1 MSQPAG
7 HLDKPV
13 SRSDQTAD
21 GSWMTWAVVGLAAI
35 WASVLAI
42 SLASPDL
49 VSGSQHEHLPL
60 ALMATWIWG
69 LVATI
74 GFLWGMSKLR
84 GAASRQA
91 WWMGLGIGVGVIWGI
106 AVVVSVVSP
115 VMVTGTDPTELPV
128 WALAAPVGAA
138 LATTLASVVAG
149 IFSQTPG

>member
-1 MSQPAG
+1 MSQSASNG
-7 HLDKPV
+7 AM
-13 SRSDQTAD
+13 SRSGETAD
-21 GSWMTWAVVGLAAI
+21 RSWVTWAMVGLGAI
-35 WASVLAI
+35 WASVLLV
-42 SLASPDL
+42 SLGSPDL

-69 LVATI
+69 LIATI

-84 GAASRQA
+84 GAASRQS
-91 WWMGLGIGVGVIWGI
+91 WWIGLGVAVGVIWGI
-106 AVVVSVVSP
+106 AIVVSLVSP

-128 WALAAPVGAA
+128 WALVAPVGAA

>member
-1 MSQPAG
+1 MSQPAA
-7 HLDKPV
+7 HVDKPV

-21 GSWMTWAVVGLAAI
+21 RSWMTWALVGLAAI

-74 GFLWGMSKLR
+74 SYLWGTSKLR
-84 GAASRQA
+84 GEPAGNPGGLASASPSPSSGASRS
-91 WWMGLGIGVGVIWGI
+91 W
-106 AVVVSVVSP
+106 
-115 VMVTGTDPTELPV
+115 
-128 WALAAPVGAA
+128 
-138 LATTLASVVAG
+138 
-149 IFSQTPG
+149 